1 MDLLPKLQKKCSE
14 EQISEMIFMFKKVA
28 TIDEH
33 LISNLTDFVFFFGE
47 DGLFAMIL
55 AGLKLKESTKKKKK
69 KKNFTF
75 FLIYFFYTF
84 FFFFFFSK

>member
-1 MDLLPKLQKKCSE
+1 MDLLPKSQKKCSE

-69 KKNFTF
+69 KKKKKIFKNFF
-75 FLIYFFYTF
+75 
-84 FFFFFFSK
+84 